1 MSSHILSFTKI
12 TYYIAEADKYRKQ
25 MEKEAKL
32 FVRYFINYRIRKL

>member
-32 FVRYFINYRIRKL
+32 FVRYFTNYRTRKL